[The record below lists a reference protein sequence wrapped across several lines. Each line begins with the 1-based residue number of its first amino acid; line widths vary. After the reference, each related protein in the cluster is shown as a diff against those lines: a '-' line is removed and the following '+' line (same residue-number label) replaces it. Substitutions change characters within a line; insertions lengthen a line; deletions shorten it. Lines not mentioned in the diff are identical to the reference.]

1 MNLIF
6 LAGLTPFGYAF
17 IGVLLLSFLLAYF
30 WLKSNGKEYKLGCA
44 SIGIAGFIIWFVLM
58 FPTFITFSVIEN
70 GNTAA
75 KIGTGIFWFLV
86 LLLINPIRLPFPV
99 LTLLFQDHKKLFFLS

>member
-1 MNLIF
+1 MTLFF
-6 LAGLTPFGYAF
+6 LAGLTPFGYGF
-17 IGVLLLSFLLAYF
+17 LGVLLISFLLAYF

-70 GNTAA
+70 GNETAI
-75 KIGTGIFWFLV
+75 IGLAVFWV
-86 LLLINPIRLPFPV
+86 LILALIVI
-99 LTLLFQDHKKLFFLS
+99 